1 MYKNSLIFFIL
12 LALSIPC
19 QAGGD
24 PGAGK
29 EKSQT
34 CAACHGV
41 DGNSTTPQWPKL
53 AGQHPG
59 YLAKQLLDFREGRRS
74 NPQMSPMAASLSDQD
89 IADLSAFY
97 ASQKKKNGKAQ
108 PVMLDTGETIY
119 RAGDL
124 EAGVAACT
132 ACHGPHG
139 RGNPA
144 ANYPL
149 LSGQHAAYIETQ
161 LNNFRENKRTN
172 DVNQVMRSV
181 VNRMTD
187 EEIKA
192 VSNYIQGLH

>member
-1 MYKNSLIFFIL
+1 MNKNSLILFIL
-12 LALSIPC
+12 LSLSVPC
-19 QAGGD
+19 QAEGD
-24 PGAGK
+24 PAAGK
-29 EKSQT
+29 EKSQV

-41 DGNSTTPQWPKL
+41 DGNSITPQWPNL
-53 AGQHPG
+53 AGQHAG

-74 NPQMSPMAASLSDQD
+74 NPQMSPMATNLSDED
-89 IADLSAFY
+89 IADLSAYF

-108 PVMLDTGETIY
+108 PDMLETGEKIY

-124 EAGVAACT
+124 DTGTAACT
-132 ACHGPHG
+132 ACHGPYG

-149 LSGQHAAYIETQ
+149 LSGQHAAYIQLQ
-161 LNNFRENKRTN
+161 LNDFRENRRTN

-187 EEIKA
+187 DEIKA